1 MISAGNLRHRV
12 AVQTATETK
21 DAEGGV
27 VFSWATDNT
36 RWASIEW
43 ESGEEGID
51 ADQTDATRMG
61 TVRMRYYSTLTPQQR
76 LLFGTRALNIISVHH
91 DMDGIEETVVRVKE
105 DI

>member
-51 ADQTDATRMG
+51 AD
-61 TVRMRYYSTLTPQQR
+61 
-76 LLFGTRALNIISVHH
+76 
-91 DMDGIEETVVRVKE
+91 
-105 DI
+105 